1 MIKNEKEKSVKSW
14 VKETLLFIACGI
26 ALFGCFKLLQLQD
39 QHEYN
44 KAIERCGSVENLNTH
59 YTQQG
64 DKYYTCKVEK

>member
-1 MIKNEKEKSVKSW
+1 MKKKRVLKSW
-14 VKETLLFIACGI
+14 VKETLLFIVCSI
-26 ALFGCFKLLQLQD
+26 VLFGCFKLLQLQD
-39 QHEYN
+39 QNEYN

>member
-1 MIKNEKEKSVKSW
+1 MKKKRVLKSW
-14 VKETLLFIACGI
+14 VKETLLFIVCGI

-44 KAIERCGSVENLNTH
+44 KAIERCGNVENLSTH

>member
-1 MIKNEKEKSVKSW
+1 MKKKRVLKSW

-26 ALFGCFKLLQLQD
+26 ALFSCFKLLQLQD

-44 KAIERCGSVENLNTH
+44 KAIERCGSVENLNAH

>member
-1 MIKNEKEKSVKSW
+1 MKKKRVLKSW

-44 KAIERCGSVENLNTH
+44 KAIEICGRVENLNTH

>member
-1 MIKNEKEKSVKSW
+1 MKKKRVLKGW
-14 VKETLLFIACGI
+14 VKETLLLIVLGLALIGCG
-26 ALFGCFKLLQLQD
+26 KLLQLQD

-64 DKYYTCKVEK
+64 DIYYSCKVEK

>member
-1 MIKNEKEKSVKSW
+1 MKKKRVLKSW

-39 QHEYN
+39 QYEYN

>member
-1 MIKNEKEKSVKSW
+1 MKNGKR
-14 VKETLLFIACGI
+14 LLMAVIVCGI

-44 KAIERCGSVENLNTH
+44 KAIERCRSVENLNTH

>member
-1 MIKNEKEKSVKSW
+1 MKKKRVLKSW
-14 VKETLLFIACGI
+14 VKETLLFIAFGV

-44 KAIERCGSVENLNTH
+44 KALERCGSVKNLNTH

>member
-1 MIKNEKEKSVKSW
+1 MKKKRVLKSW
-14 VKETLLFIACGI
+14 VKETLLFIVCGI

-44 KAIERCGSVENLNTH
+44 KAIERCRSVENLNTH

>member
-1 MIKNEKEKSVKSW
+1 MKKKRVLKSW

-44 KAIERCGSVENLNTH
+44 KAIERCGNVENLNIH

>member
-1 MIKNEKEKSVKSW
+1 MKKKRVLKSW
-14 VKETLLFIACGI
+14 VKETLLFIACSI
-26 ALFGCFKLLQLQD
+26 VLFGCFKLLQLQD

-44 KAIERCGSVENLNTH
+44 KAIERCGSVENLNIH

>member
-1 MIKNEKEKSVKSW
+1 MKKKRVLKSW

-44 KAIERCGSVENLNTH
+44 KAIERCGSVENLNTR

>member
-1 MIKNEKEKSVKSW
+1 MKKKRVLKSW
-14 VKETLLFIACGI
+14 VKETLLFIACGV
-26 ALFGCFKLLQLQD
+26 ALFSCFKLLQLQD

-44 KAIERCGSVENLNTH
+44 KAIERCGNVENLNTH